1 VVYKLLFDMGLD
13 PNRQRRA
20 SYKFGAGVGPGIDF
34 GFAFDFGERV
44 SRRSAK
50 RRAAL
55 KMTIGRKGV

>member
-1 VVYKLLFDMGLD
+1 MGLD